1 MSLEQRN
8 REFALR
14 TAQLFNQAAAKR
26 GDLAALQTAAKNST
40 VAAINELLVLVQ
52 TANAYQ
58 GDLSTLITA
67 DKASLVAALNEIKAT
82 VDAAT
87 NIDDSAATTNT
98 TYSSSKIVSLVQGAV
113 AEITDNA
120 PEALNT
126 LRELASELTDQED
139 LVQALLAGQSQR
151 VSFAEAQTLTAEQA
165 LQARQ
170 NIQAVGAT
178 DIGDYD
184 LDLVGVLNSALTDLA
199 NQ

>member
-1 MSLEQRN
+1 MSLEQRQ
-8 REFALR
+8 RELALR
-14 TAQLFNQAAAKR
+14 VAQLFNQGAAKR
-26 GDLAALQTAAKNST
+26 GDLRLLQTNAQNSA
-40 VAAINELLVLVQ
+40 VAAINEVLVLTQ
-52 TANAYQ
+52 SASAAQ
-58 GDLSTLITA
+58 GDLTALTTA
-67 DKASLVAALNEIKAT
+67 DKATLVAALNEIKAT

-87 NIDDSAATTNT
+87 NIDDGAATANT

-126 LRELASELTDQED
+126 LRELASELTEQED
-139 LVQALLAGQSQR
+139 LVQALLAGQAQR

-165 LQARQ
+165 LRARQ
-170 NIQAVGAT
+170 NIQAVGAA

-184 LDLVGVLNSALTDLA
+184 LDLVGVLNSALSDLA